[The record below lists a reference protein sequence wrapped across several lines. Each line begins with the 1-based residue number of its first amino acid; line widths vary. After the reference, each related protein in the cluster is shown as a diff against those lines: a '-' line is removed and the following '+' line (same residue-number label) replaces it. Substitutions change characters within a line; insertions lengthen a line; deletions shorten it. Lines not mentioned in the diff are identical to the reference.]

1 MLKSISTFAAN
12 VLWFCSCLPVWVRF
26 QFALRQP
33 RRAQEKILRRRLR
46 HNRGTEFGQ
55 RHGFAGI
62 RSPEEFAARVPLAEY
77 EDFATDIAAARR
89 DTPFPLAAETP
100 VLLEPTSGSSSA
112 PKLIPLTRSL
122 QREFAAAI
130 QPWIAWLYL
139 AHPRLLFGHQYW
151 AVSPSTPPPPR
162 TNAPDHSIPVG
173 FSDDADYLG
182 VAGRFL
188 ARRILAVPPELH
200 QVADRETFFLLTL
213 YFLLKDKN
221 LRLVS
226 VWHPSFLTLLLE
238 AIPRH
243 LPALLPAI
251 HRGSLPDA
259 DSLAPKLRRRLA
271 AHIRPDPR
279 RAAELAALD
288 LPTHPE
294 HIARAWP
301 RLELI
306 SCWTGERSE
315 PWLGQ
320 LRSRFPQ
327 ATIQPKGLLATEGVV
342 TLPTGCGKR
351 HPCAIRSHFLEF
363 IDPESGDVIPLWQL
377 ETGREYSV
385 VITTGGGLWRYR
397 LHDRIRVT
405 GFCHATPCLEFL
417 GKDNVISDLVG
428 EKLDERHAA
437 EALSAAQAATDI
449 HPACAMLVPKPA
461 ARGALPGYSLLL
473 DMPEGKLSEAHARR
487 LAGTVEQELLRN
499 FHYAHARHLG
509 QLAPLCPLL
518 VCQAANRYRAARE
531 EHGTRLGTV
540 KFPALVPDPAT
551 LPFRIPPRE

>member
-1 MLKSISTFAAN
+1 
-12 VLWFCSCLPVWVRF
+12 
-26 QFALRQP
+26 
-33 RRAQEKILRRRLR
+33 
-46 HNRGTEFGQ
+46 
-55 RHGFAGI
+55 
-62 RSPEEFAARVPLAEY
+62 LAEY
-77 EDFATDIAAARR
+77 EDFATNIAAARR

-100 VLLEPTSGSSSA
+100 GLLEPTSGSSSA
-112 PKLIPLTRSL
+112 PKLIPLTHSL

-151 AVSPSTPPPPR
+151 ALSPSTPPPPR

-188 ARRILAVPPELH
+188 SRRILAVPPELH
-200 QVADRETFFLLTL
+200 QVADRETFALLTL
-213 YFLLKDKN
+213 FFLLKERN

-226 VWHPSFLTLLLE
+226 VWHPSFLTLLIDAL
-238 AIPRH
+238 PRH

-251 HRGSLPDA
+251 HRGSLPGA
-259 DSLAPKLRRRLA
+259 DSLAPELRRRLA
-271 AHIRPDPR
+271 ARIRPDPR

-301 RLELI
+301 RLAVI

-327 ATIQPKGLLATEGVV
+327 AAIQPKGLLATEGVV

-351 HPCAIRSHFLEF
+351 HPCAIRSHVLEF
-363 IDPESGDVIPLWQL
+363 IDTENGRVLPVWQL
-377 ETGREYSV
+377 ESGHEYSV

-397 LHDRIRVT
+397 LHDRVRVT

-417 GKDNVISDLVG
+417 GKDNLVSDLVG
-428 EKLDERHAA
+428 EKLDERHVA
-437 EALSAAQAATDI
+437 EALAAAAKETGQR
-449 HPACAMLVPKPA
+449 PCWSMLLPDASPG
-461 ARGALPGYSLLL
+461 RGPPGYVLLL
-473 DMPEGKLSEAHARR
+473 ERPPDAPLSPADGQRWADAVERHLRRNYHYDHAR
-487 LAGTVEQELLRN
+487 Q
-499 FHYAHARHLG
+499 LG
-509 QLAPLCPLL
+509 QLRPLRILPVSNGL
-518 VCQAANRYRAARE
+518 AAYRAARE
-531 EHGTRLGTV
+531 SCGTR
-540 KFPALVPDPAT
+540 AAT
-551 LPFRIPPRE
+551 LKPSRLDPNPRLLAILLRAIPPGP